1 MILAGDIGGT
11 KTNLAFFD
19 HEGEKFTVL
28 EEATFASQEFRELE
42 ELLSEF
48 ISAHDYKADLVS
60 LSIAGPVINGTCK
73 ATNIPWNVDSASIS
87 SRLGFSNTW
96 LINDLEAN
104 AHGITHLSE
113 DEYEV
118 LHEGKPGMHGNACV
132 VSAGT
137 GLGEAGMFWNG
148 DGYIPFACEGGH
160 TDFAPR
166 SDEQIDLLKHLR
178 RDHRHVSYERV
189 LSGMGLLNIYEFLR
203 DTNRYE
209 EPDWLAQELSLEDDQ
224 AATISRFAVEGKAEI
239 CVKALDMFVEIYGA
253 EAGNA
258 ALKFMAFGGV
268 FLGGGIA
275 PKIIDKLKQPS
286 FMEGF
291 LDKGRM
297 ASIME
302 FMPVKV
308 IMNNR
313 TALYGAAR
321 YALLKSGQLKVR
333 AVV

>member
-11 KTNLAFFD
+11 KTNLAFFEV
-19 HEGEKFTVL
+19 EGDTFKTVS
-28 EEATFASQEFRELE
+28 EATYASQEFRALE
-42 ELLSEF
+42 ELLQEF
-48 ISAHDYKADLVS
+48 LGSHSHKVEFAS

-73 ATNIPWNVDSASIS
+73 ATNIPWNVDSASVS
-87 SRLGFSNTW
+87 SQLGFSNTW

-113 DEYEV
+113 DEYVV
-118 LHEGKPGMHGNACV
+118 LHAGKPGMHGNACV

-160 TDFAPR
+160 TDFGPR
-166 SDEQIDLLKHLR
+166 NDEQIELLRYIR

-203 DTNRYE
+203 DTNRME
-209 EPDWLAQELSLEDDQ
+209 EPEWLSQELAKEDDQ
-224 AATISRFAVEGKAEI
+224 AATISRFAMEGKAQI
-239 CVKALDMFVEIYGA
+239 CVKALDIFAEIYGA

-275 PKIIDKLKQPS
+275 PKIIDKLKQPA
-286 FMEGF
+286 FMEAF

-297 ASIME
+297 SAVME
-302 FMPVKV
+302 YMPVKV

-321 YALLKSGQLKVR
+321 YALLKSGQLKAKATV
-333 AVV
+333 